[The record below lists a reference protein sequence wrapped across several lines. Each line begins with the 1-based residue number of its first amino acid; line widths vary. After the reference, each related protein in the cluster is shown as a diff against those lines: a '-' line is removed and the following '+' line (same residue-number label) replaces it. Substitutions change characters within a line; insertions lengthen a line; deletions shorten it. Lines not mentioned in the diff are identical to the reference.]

1 MKKINNV
8 SLKNKY
14 IDKYG
19 LNNFF
24 TNDMSEYMEL
34 ILFEKNDYICKESEK
49 MNYLYFFVEGKAKV
63 YVILKNGKSLLLCF
77 YYPMTVLGDLEL
89 VNNCDTTTNIQ
100 VLRDSYCIAI
110 DLSKVRENLLLD
122 AKFLRY
128 ACDSLGGKLQ
138 TSSNNSSIN
147 LLYPLE
153 NRLASYIMAAAEEV
167 IINNKEALLFNE
179 NLTEIAELLG
189 TSYRHLLRTLNNLR
203 DKGAIIKSNSGYII
217 ENKNILSMLAAD
229 LYK

>member
-1 MKKINNV
+1 MKRINNV

-138 TSSNNSSIN
+138 RSSNNSSIN

-153 NRLASYIMAAAEEV
+153 NRFASY
-167 IINNKEALLFNE
+167 LLSVLPSYSDFITIEGVNH
-179 NLTEIAELLG
+179 ISELLG
-189 TSYRHLLRTLNNLR
+189 SSYRHLNRV
-203 DKGAIIKSNSGYII
+203 IKSLCDNNII
-217 ENKNILSMLAAD
+217 EKNKNQKQILNLKK
-229 LYK
+229 L